1 MRETTEDCKE
11 LNRDFL
17 GVPKTLEDVI
27 YLHSIL
33 WLKCVT
39 VCSNT
44 KSIKHCSLYWIEKLD
59 TTCKHINYIRKL
71 VIYNYL

>member
-1 MRETTEDCKE
+1 MRETTEDCKGV
-11 LNRDFL
+11 NRDFL
-17 GVPKTLEDVI
+17 SVPKTLEDVI
-27 YLHSIL
+27 YIHSIL

-39 VCSNT
+39 VCSNA
-44 KSIKHCSLYWIEKLD
+44 KSIIHCSLYWIEKLN